1 MRLPASPFPPVGTVA
16 APCGSPAVPHLRRYY
31 GFVRLLAYPFLPPPV
46 SLGGRYSSLRVYS
59 LPWGR
64 PCFPGT
70 WFYSGRAE
78 PVSPGSGELA
88 ASRGFRGSSFE
99 SFPRASASG
108 DPRATSLLSVV

>member
-1 MRLPASPFPPVGTVA
+1 MRDLVDASTCSPFPPVGTVA

-31 GFVRLLAYPFLPPPV
+31 GFVRLLAYTFLPPPV

-70 WFYSGRAE
+70 WFDSGRANRFARFGRD
-78 PVSPGSGELA
+78 SEL
-88 ASRGFRGSSFE
+88 SCVHGKSF
-99 SFPRASASG
+99 
-108 DPRATSLLSVV
+108 